1 MEWGKSISFVRPH
14 SNTMNPDI
22 ARKRNRAIQSVGSR
36 WYLDF
41 DTQEIRHKP
50 MTLFQWLRHVLWPV
64 KNTVWEF
71 YVWSLHRQ
79 AKEDAILFPI
89 QIIADQVPIKGL
101 PRKYAL
107 TGGWTIPE
115 SDLKYL
121 RDGPLVS
128 EDLKDVLV
136 PDARGWL
143 RIVDFFRQV
152 APVVSILSGLVAIA
166 ADWPRLLAL
175 FAGL

>member
-1 MEWGKSISFVRPH
+1 LGWGKSISFVRPH
-14 SNTMNPDI
+14 SNTMNPDD
-22 ARKRNRAIQSVGSR
+22 ARKRHRAIQSVDSR

-41 DTQEIRHKP
+41 KTQEICHKP
-50 MTLFQWLRHVLWPV
+50 MTLFQQLKHLRLRPV
-64 KNTVWEF
+64 KNTVWEL

-115 SDLKYL
+115 SDLKHL
-121 RDGPLVS
+121 RDGPLAS
-128 EDLKDVLV
+128 EDLRDVLV
-136 PDARGWL
+136 PAARGWRPIFDFIF
-143 RIVDFFRQV
+143 RIFDFI
-152 APVVSILSGLVAIA
+152 S
-166 ADWPRLLAL
+166 RLLL
-175 FAGL
+175 R